1 MSLAADVKARVSL
14 VEVAGRALTW
24 DLRKSIPAK
33 GDWWAPCPFHG
44 EATASFHVTET
55 GGAGGQFYCFGC
67 HAKGSVVDFVM
78 ADRGLSFGDAVK
90 ALAREGGVDTVA
102 DPARQAEVEAAAKKR
117 RDDAARAAQR
127 IAAHNLTRARDL
139 WGRCTPDHP
148 ALAEY
153 LEGRGIRLGVLGGVP
168 ATLRFHPELP
178 ATDRSGQVV
187 HTGPAM
193 VAAIGR
199 KGRFVGVHRTW
210 IDGPARARLPDGA
223 KVPKQMLGET
233 GAIFGQPVM
242 LAPRAALV
250 LVGEGIETTLAALA
264 AFRHRRP
271 GVPVTA
277 EAALTLGALA
287 GAADP
292 AAPAPALIGANG
304 RPVPSEIPD
313 PARPGWVP
321 AAHHRAAVVLADPST
336 KCPASAEANAN
347 RALAKLRVLCPD
359 GAALRV
365 PLGRF
370 DHPDDFADLALKGT
384 LYAE

>member
-1 MSLAADVKARVSL
+1 MSLSADVKARVSL
-14 VEVAGRALTW
+14 VEVAGRVVTW
-24 DLRKSIPAK
+24 DVRKSTPRR

-44 EATASFHVTET
+44 EATASFHVTES

-67 HAKGSVVDFVM
+67 NVKGSVVDFVM
-78 ADRGLSFGDAVK
+78 AQRGLSFGDAVK
-90 ALAREGGVDTVA
+90 ALAREGGIDSVA
-102 DPARQAEVEAAAKKR
+102 DPARQAAVEAEARKR
-117 RDDAARAAQR
+117 RDAAEREAARM
-127 IAAHNLTRARDL
+127 AAHNLARARDL
-139 WGRCTPDHP
+139 WSACAP
-148 ALAEY
+148 ADPRLADY
-153 LEGRGIRLGVLGGVP
+153 LEGRGIRLGAIGGVP
-168 ATLRFHPELP
+168 PTLRLHPALP

-187 HTGPAM
+187 HVGPAM

-210 IDGPARARLPDGA
+210 IDGPARARLSDGS

-233 GAIFGQPVM
+233 GAIFGAPVQ
-242 LAPRAALV
+242 LARPAPLV

-271 GVPVTA
+271 AADVTA

-292 AAPAPALIGANG
+292 AAPASEALGANG
-304 RPVPSEIPD
+304 RPVPSAVPD
-313 PARPGWVP
+313 PCRPGWVP
-321 AAHHRAAVVLADPST
+321 ASWHKAAVILADPST
-336 KCPASAEANAN
+336 KCPASAEAHAT
-347 RALAKLRVLCPD
+347 RALAKARALCPV
-359 GAALRV
+359 GAHLRV

-384 LYAE
+384 LYDA